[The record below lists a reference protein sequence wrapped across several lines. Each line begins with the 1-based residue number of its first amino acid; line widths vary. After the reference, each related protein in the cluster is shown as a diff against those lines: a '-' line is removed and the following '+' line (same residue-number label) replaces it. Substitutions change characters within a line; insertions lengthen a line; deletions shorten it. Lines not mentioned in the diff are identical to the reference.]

1 MYMTLVM
8 NTIMMMMNTRD
19 DIQEGKEGGRNKGQY
34 CYHKDKEMPRSP
46 DPFPVVQLP
55 NIMSIVYVNLTQI

>member
-1 MYMTLVM
+1 MTLVM
-8 NTIMMMMNTRD
+8 NTIMMMNTRE
-19 DIQEGKEGGRNKGQY
+19 DIQEGKEGGRNRSQY
-34 CYHKDKEMPRSP
+34 CYHQEMPRSP

>member
-1 MYMTLVM
+1 MYMTLMM
-8 NTIMMMMNTRD
+8 NVIIMMMNTRD
-19 DIQEGKEGGRNKGQY
+19 DIQEGKEGGRNEGQY
-34 CYHKDKEMPRSP
+34 CYHQEMPRSP